1 MEIVSFNKFMM
12 DKLLKENIIRIKGIM
27 GINEDFTDRLLSLFK
42 LKPYKE
48 FQRVVNTYMNLQRL
62 RIEKKESQFI
72 QGTDIFFYDENNKP
86 VIKVLNGFN
95 KQHELKRIMFVK
107 HDFMQKIENLI
118 SQKGLVVNIMEWV
131 KNKINEPNIEEW
143 EYFTY

>member
-1 MEIVSFNKFMM
+1 MM